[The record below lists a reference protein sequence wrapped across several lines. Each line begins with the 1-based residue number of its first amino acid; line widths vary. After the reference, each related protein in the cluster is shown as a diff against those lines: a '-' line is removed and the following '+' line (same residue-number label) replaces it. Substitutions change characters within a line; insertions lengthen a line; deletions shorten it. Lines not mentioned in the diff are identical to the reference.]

1 MSSQE
6 DKALLNHVKIEKKG
20 DTAELL

>member
-1 MSSQE
+1 MSCQE
-6 DKALLNHVKIEKKG
+6 GETFINHVKIEKKG